1 MDYQATNIVLEIQ
14 SRHIPWCRRSKKY
27 KCLCFRNFFFFFL
40 LPSNFFFYAIFGKRG
55 GAGRSPR
62 HHFLLF
68 LKGMVHTPPF
78 PANKGGAIRG
88 EEKEMLLWCQSF
100 LHLLLLLLFPFANGI
115 KKHKNWNGRSTFAA
129 GRSHLLETLA
139 GYCVFPI
146 LSLTRIVAYPTRFRI
161 N

>member
-1 MDYQATNIVLEIQ
+1 MYGEYLHV
-14 SRHIPWCRRSKKY
+14 PGGRRLTKKI
-27 KCLCFRNFFFFFL
+27 KCLGLHKCVFLFL
-40 LPSNFFFYAIFGKRG
+40 LFLSNFFIYAIFGERG

>member
-1 MDYQATNIVLEIQ
+1 MKDVFACGKCYEIL
-14 SRHIPWCRRSKKY
+14 SKFGECLHVPGGRRLTKN
-27 KCLCFRNFFFFFL
+27 KCLGLHKCVFLFL
-40 LPSNFFFYAIFGKRG
+40 LFLSNFFIYAIFGERG

-100 LHLLLLLLFPFANGI
+100 LHLLLPFPFLRKWN
-115 KKHKNWNGRSTFAA
+115 KKTQELEWQVHFCAA
-129 GRSHLLETLA
+129 QSHLETLA
-139 GYCVFPI
+139 IVCS
-146 LSLTRIVAYPTRFRI
+146 LSYP
-161 N
+161 